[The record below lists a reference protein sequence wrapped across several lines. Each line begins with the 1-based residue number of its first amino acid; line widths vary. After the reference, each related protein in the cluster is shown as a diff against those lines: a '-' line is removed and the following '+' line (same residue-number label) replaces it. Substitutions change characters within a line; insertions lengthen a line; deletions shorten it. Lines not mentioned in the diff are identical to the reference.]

1 MKVADF
7 VEKYAV
13 ERKNTDSVKWDGMK
27 DGFGT
32 NDLLPMWI
40 ADTEFKA
47 PETVMYALKKRIEHG
62 AYGYSLTP
70 DSYYEAYFKWQQER
84 YGTELHRE
92 WIRFGSG
99 VVQSISALVNVL
111 TLQDDAVMVLQPVY
125 HPFMHVIENNERKLV
140 VSNLKNDD
148 GHYEM
153 DFEDIRA
160 KIQNEHVKLLI
171 NCSPHN
177 PVGRVWNAEELEKLF
192 EICRE
197 EKVLVIS
204 DEIHHDLIIGDNKFV
219 SAISIKDGFYRDNI
233 VMLDAASKTFNL
245 AALQSSHVVIA
256 NPQIRER
263 YDEYVERMCLP
274 SGNLLGE
281 VAAEAAYR
289 EGADWLSGMLGLIK
303 YNFDYVKNQFAENE
317 PTIKIAELEGTYLA
331 WVDMRAVVDPSK
343 LHHFMQHDAKLAVNY
358 GEMFGTAGK
367 GFIRLNLAT
376 TPENVEK
383 AVNYILKA
391 LKN

>member
-27 DGFGT
+27 SGFGS
-32 NDLLPMWI
+32 NDLLPMWV

-47 PETVMYALKKRIEHG
+47 PEAVMYALKKRIEHG

-70 DSYYEAYFKWQQER
+70 DSYYEAYFEWQQER
-84 YGTELHRE
+84 YGTELHKE
-92 WIRFGSG
+92 WIRFGAG
-99 VVQSISALVNVL
+99 VVQSISALVNIL
-111 TLQDDAVMVLQPVY
+111 TLEDDAVMVLQPVY
-125 HPFMHVIENNERKLV
+125 HPFMHVIENNSRKLV
-140 VSNLKNDD
+140 VSNLKNNQ

-160 KIQNEHVKLLI
+160 KIQKEHVKLLI

-177 PVGRVWNAEELEKLF
+177 PVGRVWKKEELEQLL

-197 EKVLVIS
+197 EQVLIIS
-204 DEIHHDLIIGDNKFV
+204 DEIHHDLIVGNNKFI
-219 SAISIKDGFYRDNI
+219 SALSIKDGFYRDNI
-233 VMLDAASKTFNL
+233 IMLDAASKTFNL
-245 AALQSSHVVIA
+245 AALQNSHVVIP

-263 YDEYVERMCLP
+263 YDEYIEKLCLP
-274 SGNLLGE
+274 SGNLIGK

-289 EGADWLSGMLGLIK
+289 EGADWLNGMIELIE
-303 YNFDYVKNQFAENE
+303 YNFNYLKRQFAKEVPE
-317 PTIKIAELEGTYLA
+317 IKITELEGTYLA
-331 WVDMRAVVDPSK
+331 WVDMRKVVDSKK
-343 LHHFMQHDAKLAVNY
+343 LHQLIQHKAKIAVDY
-358 GEMFGTAGK
+358 GEIFGTAGN

-383 AVNYILKA
+383 AVNAILMA

>member
-13 ERKNTDSVKWDGMK
+13 ERKHTDSVKWDGMK
-27 DGFGT
+27 AGFGS
-32 NDLLPMWI
+32 NDLLPMWV

-47 PETVMYALKKRIEHG
+47 PEAVMYALKKRIEHG

-84 YGTELHRE
+84 YGTELHKE
-92 WIRFGSG
+92 WIRFGAG

-111 TLQDDAVMVLQPVY
+111 TLQDDAIMVLQPVY
-125 HPFMHVIENNERKLV
+125 HPFMHVIEDNERKLI
-140 VSNLKNDD
+140 VSNLKDNN

-153 DFEDIRA
+153 DFEDIRN
-160 KIQNEHVKLLI
+160 KIQTEHVKLLI

-177 PVGRVWNAEELEKLF
+177 PVGRVWTAAELEKLF

-204 DEIHHDLIIGDNKFV
+204 DEIHHDLIVGDNKFV
-219 SAISIKDGFYRDNI
+219 SAIAIKDGFYRDNI

-245 AALQSSHVVIA
+245 AALQNSHVVIA

-263 YDEYVERMCLP
+263 YDEYVKKLCLP
-274 SGNLLGE
+274 SGNLIGK

-289 EGADWLSGMLGLIK
+289 DGADWLDGMLGLIK
-303 YNFDYVKNQFAENE
+303 YNFNYLKSQFAENVPE
-317 PTIKIAELEGTYLA
+317 VKVTELEGTYLS
-331 WVDMRAVVDPSK
+331 WVDMRKMVSADK
-343 LHHFMQHDAKLAVNY
+343 LHHLIQHEARLAVDY
-358 GEMFGTAGK
+358 GEIFGTAGE

-383 AVNYILKA
+383 AVNAIVKA

>member
-27 DGFGT
+27 DSFGT

-47 PETVMYALKKRIEHG
+47 PEAVMYALKKRIEHG

-70 DSYYEAYFKWQQER
+70 DSYYETYFKWQQER

-111 TLQDDAVMVLQPVY
+111 TLQDDVVMVLQPVY

-140 VSNLKNDD
+140 VSNLKNDN

-153 DFEDIRA
+153 DFDDIRA

-177 PVGRVWNAEELEKLF
+177 PVGRVWTSEELEKLF

-263 YDEYVERMCLP
+263 YDEYVEKMCLP

-331 WVDMRAVVDPSK
+331 WVDMRAAVAPSK

-358 GEMFGTAGK
+358 GEMFGAAGN